1 MKTVILMKDLRVIFM
16 GTPDFAV
23 PVLESLIKNT
33 NVIMVVSQP
42 NKQVG
47 RHKILTDT
55 PVAATAKKYNIPI
68 FQPVKIR
75 NDYEEIIKAN
85 PDIIITCAYGQIIP
99 KILLDTPRLGCINVH
114 ASLLP
119 YLRGGA
125 PLHHAI
131 IDGYQKTGVT
141 IMYMDEKMDTGDI
154 ISTVEYQIKSSDT
167 VGDIHDNLMTLAPK
181 LLIETLPSII
191 EGTNNRQKQDNT
203 IATYA
208 YNITREDEHLDFT
221 KSGVELERQ
230 VRGLNPW
237 PLANFKL
244 NGEEIKVLAGY
255 FVKGNSK
262 IKQIEVTKNTLAI
275 GCQDGWYYITE
286 LKPSGKKAMP
296 VKAYLNGVSKDQI
309 IKMQVE

>member
-1 MKTVILMKDLRVIFM
+1 MKDLRVVFM

-23 PVLESLIKNT
+23 PVLEKLIANT
-33 NVIMVVSQP
+33 NVILVVTQP
-42 NKQVG
+42 DKEVG
-47 RHKILTDT
+47 RHKILTPT
-55 PVAATAKKYNIPI
+55 PIKKVAVEHDIPA
-68 FQPVKIR
+68 FQPSKIR
-75 NDYEEIIKAN
+75 KDYAPILKAK

-99 KILLDTPRLGCINVH
+99 KTLLDLPKLGCINVH

-131 IDGYQKTGVT
+131 IDGYDTTGVT
-141 IMYMDEKMDTGDI
+141 IMYMDETMDTGDI
-154 ISTVEYQIKSSDT
+154 ISAVEYQIKPSDT

-208 YNITREDEHLDFT
+208 YNVTREDEHLDFT

-275 GCQDGWYYITE
+275 GCQDGWYYLTE